1 MQLSRMAERQL
12 DWSIIVVHNDEVLH
26 QSDPKI
32 AYVRRRLNGVGD
44 VQPLLFLSDPAVDR
58 GKNRSVDYDERI
70 LRREAGKKLAKRV

>member
-1 MQLSRMAERQL
+1 M
-12 DWSIIVVHNDEVLH
+12 HTDEVLH

-70 LRREAGKKLAKRV
+70 FRREAAKNWPKKCELPKLPVLSHG